1 MVPTTAGVNAGG
13 DVDRWEVLEMPM
25 VAATGEAICG
35 GDGAVGAGGG
45 VGGRKYQTTEVGG
58 FDGLRQRY

>member
-1 MVPTTAGVNAGG
+1 
-13 DVDRWEVLEMPM
+13 MPM
-25 VAATGEAICG
+25 VAAMGESICG

-58 FDGLRQRY
+58 FDGLRQRC